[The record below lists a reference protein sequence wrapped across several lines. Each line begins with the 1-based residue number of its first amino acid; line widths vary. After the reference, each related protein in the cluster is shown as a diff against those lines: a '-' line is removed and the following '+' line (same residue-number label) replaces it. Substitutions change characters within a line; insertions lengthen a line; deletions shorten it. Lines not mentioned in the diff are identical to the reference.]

1 MLKPNPS
8 NWKKHTAQ
16 AAKRG
21 LSSGALACLGTQ
33 PRAVADEASFT
44 GVFGVVTVISKDDVL
59 QAGQLAAAAIGAG
72 RGVLAHKNGAQWTL
86 RVPISKTA
94 AAELTPPKRKPNDAP
109 AAAGMRFRGYNAAMR
124 PTARARI
131 KASAIMQEGT
141 L

>member
-1 MLKPNPS
+1 MVKPNPT

-44 GVFGVVTVISKDDVL
+44 GYFGVVTVISKSDVL
-59 QAGQLAAAAIGAG
+59 QAGQLAAEAIGKN
-72 RGVLAHKNGAQWTL
+72 RGVLAHPEGAQWTL
-86 RVPISKTA
+86 RVPLSKTA
-94 AAELTPPKRKPNDAP
+94 AAELTPPKRKPKDAP
-109 AAAGMRFRGYNAAMR
+109 AAAGMRSRGYDAAMR
-124 PTARARI
+124 PTARARQ
-131 KASAIMQEGT
+131 KAREIMQEGT